1 MVKLDKIYT
10 RGGDQGSTSLG
21 DGKRVRKD
29 NLRVSC
35 YGEIDEVNAI
45 IGISMIYS
53 SKKTI
58 DRLKIIQNDLFDI
71 GADLCVP
78 ENSEKIKLRV
88 SETQISYLESEIDE
102 MNKELKSLNS
112 FILPGGT
119 KASSYLHLARCVTR
133 RAERS
138 ISKLLK
144 DEVINEVIFKYVNR
158 LSDFLFVASRYE
170 NKENGD
176 ILWEPGK
183 NQKRSK
189 LWNL

>member
-10 RGGDQGSTSLG
+10 RGGDQGLTSLG

-102 MNKELKSLNS
+102 MNKELK
-112 FILPGGT
+112 
-119 KASSYLHLARCVTR
+119 V
-133 RAERS
+133 
-138 ISKLLK
+138 
-144 DEVINEVIFKYVNR
+144 
-158 LSDFLFVASRYE
+158 
-170 NKENGD
+170 
-176 ILWEPGK
+176 
-183 NQKRSK
+183 
-189 LWNL
+189 

>member
-21 DGKRVRKD
+21 DGQRVSKD

-35 YGEIDEVNAI
+35 YGEIDEVNALL
-45 IGISMIYS
+45 GVCMLYS

-58 DRLKIIQNDLFDI
+58 DRLRVIQNDLFDI
-71 GADLCVP
+71 GADLCIP
-78 ENSEKIKLRV
+78 EGSKKKKLRV
-88 SETQISYLESEIDE
+88 SQIQIDYLENEIDE
-102 MNKELKSLNS
+102 MNKKLENLSS

-119 KASSYLHLARCVTR
+119 KSSSFLHLARCVTR
-133 RAERS
+133 RTERS
-138 ISKLLK
+138 ISKLIK
-144 DEVINEVIFKYVNR
+144 DEVINEIIFKYINR

-176 ILWEPGK
+176 ILWEPGR
-183 NQKRSK
+183 NQKK
-189 LWNL
+189 E

>member
-10 RGGDQGSTSLG
+10 RGGDQGLTSLG

-71 GADLCVP
+71 GADLCIP
-78 ENSEKIKLRV
+78 DK
-88 SETQISYLESEIDE
+88 
-102 MNKELKSLNS
+102 NKKAKSLNEGINMLEKEIDKMNTKLSPLKS

-119 KASSYLHLARCVTR
+119 KSSSFLHLARTITR
-133 RAERS
+133 RCERS
-138 ISKLLK
+138 LVELDSKEK
-144 DEVINEVIFKYVNR
+144 INSEIIIYINR
-158 LSDFLFVASRYE
+158 LSDFLFVAARIE
-170 NKENGD
+170 NMKDGD
-176 ILWEPGK
+176 ILWVPNK
-183 NQKRSK
+183 I
-189 LWNL
+189 NL

>member
-10 RGGDQGSTSLG
+10 RGGDQGLTSLG

-189 LWNL
+189 L